1 MRSRLSDVSNRRVCA
16 RGSCHARGTN
26 SFLRHFPNYLC
37 VYLPLVTVLVSCPIL
52 VRLSLSR
59 IRARI
64 ANTSNR

>member
-1 MRSRLSDVSNRRVCA
+1 MPVSA
-16 RGSCHARGTN
+16 DSCHAQGTN

-52 VRLSLSR
+52 VRLSLAR